1 MKSQQEEILQKAEK
15 RAKREAKRKE
25 KEKEQ
30 QKEEEK
36 ENKHGWWP
44 VFVANGEFRHAT
56 VLNVEDM
63 RIYTEAMILQWEG

>member
-36 ENKHGWWP
+36 ENKHGWCP
-44 VFVANGEFRHAT
+44 VFVAKGELRT
-56 VLNVEDM
+56 
-63 RIYTEAMILQWEG
+63 